1 MCPAASLL
9 WGQEACAEGTVI
21 TTLALTGFAT
31 CACSRSGWTVSL
43 DSHGFFLLR
52 VDAQTGEVACSRS
65 QTRSREACVLPLSAS
80 SGHCDPCRGS
90 WWETQAYTLPP
101 CHMTSA
107 PGHVEKLL
115 PSLLGLNS
123 STCSEHLWVWGSSAA
138 SLPCNS
144 PSFPQRGSP
153 SCPRVLSWL
162 GGYGCPHRL
171 HGSRSC
177 RFSLPP
183 LQLHP
188 GGGRGIQVGAP
199 RCSPRPGTLS
209 EWCRAERQGWGH
221 PNQWPRWRA
230 GRLFP

>member
-1 MCPAASLL
+1 MAALVGDCALSPAHISDVPVSHRQRVCPAASLL
-9 WGQEACAEGTVI
+9 WGQEACAEGTVV

-123 STCSEHLWVWGSSAA
+123 STCSEHLWAWGSSAA

-153 SCPRVLSWL
+153 SCPRVLLWL
-162 GGYGCPHRL
+162 GGAVSPTASMEAEAA
-171 HGSRSC
+171 GSRSLRSSC
-177 RFSLPP
+177 T
-183 LQLHP
+183 Q
-188 GGGRGIQVGAP
+188 GVGVG
-199 RCSPRPGTLS
+199 S
-209 EWCRAERQGWGH
+209 GWGH
-221 PNQWPRWRA
+221 PDVLPGPA
-230 GRLFP
+230 P